1 MKRSQAFLLK
11 AADALE
17 LPQEL
22 LSAFP
27 RVTLEGD
34 QLLSVENHGG
44 VRRYTPECIE
54 VHTALGVLQIEPT
67 QKQIREIFLNRI
79 IQAKGLSQAAA
90 LLSDILMPTPS
101 AVLLAMAALLG

>member
-22 LSAFP
+22 LSAVP

-54 VHTALGVLQIEPT
+54 VHTALGVLQIEG
-67 QKQIREIFLNRI
+67 QGLQIR
-79 IQAKGLSQAAA
+79 
-90 LLSDILMPTPS
+90 
-101 AVLLAMAALLG
+101 AMDRSSLTVHGRVRSVGYQVVQKHEKNL